1 MGTELGRQQIEGAA
15 GDLVDVDDRRLRLTG
30 LTCEEAHV
38 LDDAGHAIRLADDIR
53 ERPGVLALFRF
64 QTPGLTV
71 ESDLGEAA
79 HAIDVR
85 NDKMRQDRIVIRQQR
100 QTIWPYQTA
109 QEKIAQHR
117 ADSQAAE
124 QWNGDPGDN

>member
-53 ERPGVLALFRF
+53 ERPGILALFRF

-79 HAIDVR
+79 HA
-85 NDKMRQDRIVIRQQR
+85 
-100 QTIWPYQTA
+100 
-109 QEKIAQHR
+109 
-117 ADSQAAE
+117 AE
-124 QWNGDPGDN
+124 RLVELVGDAGSHLAKRP